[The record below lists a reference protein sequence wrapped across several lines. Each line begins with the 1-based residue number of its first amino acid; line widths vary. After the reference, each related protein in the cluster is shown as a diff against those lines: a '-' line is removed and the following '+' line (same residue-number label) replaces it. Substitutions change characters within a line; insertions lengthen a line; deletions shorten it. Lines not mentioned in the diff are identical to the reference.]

1 MPGVIVL
8 GAGRVGAA
16 MALDLAADDGLA
28 VTAVDASEAA
38 LGRLK
43 EAAER
48 RSVTVGTRVAD
59 LSDPGGLV
67 NALDGFDLAI
77 GAVPGPMGYRTL
89 EGVLDA
95 GLDVVDISFFE
106 EDPYDLDE
114 LARRT
119 GRIALVDA
127 GVAPGLSNLVL
138 GHMEARLRRVSRFEC
153 LVGGIPADPA
163 PPWEYRA
170 PFSPIDVIAEYTRPA
185 RLRRGGEELTLPALS
200 EVEELE
206 FPGVG
211 RLEAF
216 NTDGLRTL
224 LRTSTAPDLVEK
236 TMRWPGHAD
245 RIRALRDTGFFGEDT
260 LEVGGASVAPLD
272 LSAQLLF
279 DAWRYAP
286 GEADLTAMRIVVE
299 GDDAA
304 GPVRHELRLVDR
316 YDGETDT
323 SSMAR
328 TTGYTATA
336 LARLVLDGTY
346 QEPGVSAPE
355 RVGALEG
362 TLERVLAELAE
373 RGIHVE
379 REEKRPQGQ

>member
-59 LSDPGGLV
+59 LSDPGGLES
-67 NALDGFDLAI
+67 ALDGFDLAI